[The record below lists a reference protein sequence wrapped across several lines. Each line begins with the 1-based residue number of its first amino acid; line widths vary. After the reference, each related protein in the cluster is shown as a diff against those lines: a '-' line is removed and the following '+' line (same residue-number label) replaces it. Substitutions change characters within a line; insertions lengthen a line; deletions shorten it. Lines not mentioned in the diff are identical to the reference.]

1 MKVKVDS
8 RNATHIDWWGVWL
21 VLFSAVA
28 FSAKAIF
35 VKLAYGVGNVPVS
48 IHTPVDP
55 VTLLAMRMWFA
66 TPGFVALIW
75 WTRRRNSGA
84 NEAATPSSVPL
95 SRRDW
100 FAVIG
105 LGFLGYYAASLLD
118 FWGLQYISAGLE
130 RLILFLNPTFVV
142 LMSVMF
148 VGYRI
153 VRRDLLALAVSYAG
167 IALVF
172 VHDLSVSGNV
182 LLGSVLV
189 LASALAYAGY
199 LVGGGH
205 MVQRIGSLRFG
216 AYASLVSTVFITL
229 HFVLFNRL
237 EALHQPAHV
246 YGLVALMAIVST
258 VLPIVLMAEGMRRIG
273 SSNAAMIS
281 AIGPVMTIFL
291 GYIFLAEPIT
301 GIQLGGAALVVAG
314 VLIISLKKGRPGKQ
328 AASA

>member
-1 MKVKVDS
+1 MKVKVDT

-35 VKLAYGVGNVPVS
+35 VKLAYGAGGVAAVKP
-48 IHTPVDP
+48 IDP
-55 VTLLAMRMWFA
+55 VTLLALRMWFA
-66 TPGFVALIW
+66 APGFLALIW
-75 WTRRRNSGA
+75 WMRRQNA
-84 NEAATPSSVPL
+84 AATGPANASSL
-95 SRRDW
+95 RLAKRDW
-100 FAVIG
+100 LAVIG

-118 FWGLQYISAGLE
+118 FQGLQYISAGLE
-130 RLILFLNPTFVV
+130 RLILFLNPTIVV
-142 LMSVMF
+142 LLSVLF
-148 VGYRI
+148 LGYRI
-153 VRRDLLALAVSYAG
+153 VRRDLLALGLSYAG

-172 VHDLSVSGNV
+172 VHDLNLSGNV
-182 LLGSVLV
+182 LLGSGLV

-216 AYASLVSTVFITL
+216 AYASLASTVFITL
-229 HFVLFNRL
+229 HFVLFNRF
-237 EALHQPAHV
+237 EALDQPPHV
-246 YGLVALMAIVST
+246 YALVAMMAIVST

-281 AIGPVMTIFL
+281 AVGPVMTIFL

-301 GIQLGGAALVVAG
+301 VIQLGGAALVVAG
-314 VLIISLKKGRPGKQ
+314 VLIISLKKGRS
-328 AASA
+328 AA